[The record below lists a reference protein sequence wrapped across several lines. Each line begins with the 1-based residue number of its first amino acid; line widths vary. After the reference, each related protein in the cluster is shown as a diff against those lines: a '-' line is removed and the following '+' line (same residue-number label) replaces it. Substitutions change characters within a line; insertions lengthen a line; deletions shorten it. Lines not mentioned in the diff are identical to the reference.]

1 MNELFRNILTAS
13 FHGSIVILAVLVLRL
28 VLRRAPKKY
37 VCFLWVLAG
46 IRLLMPFELQ
56 SSLSLQPETR
66 QVAGVRWEQPA
77 DLREPAEP
85 VWDNA
90 EPGLEAPTF
99 SVSAPAVTEPAPVSV
114 ETPAAPAPAAKPS
127 FDWKTLIPWAW
138 LAVAAGFGIYSAVS
152 YINLKRKV
160 RLAVKIPGGWE
171 CEGIETAF
179 ILGFVKPKIYIP
191 MGMSRKERR
200 YILAHER
207 THLEKGDHWIK
218 MLGYIALA
226 LHWFNPLVWVS
237 YILLC
242 RDIEMACDERVIRF
256 MEPEERKAYSTA
268 LLNCSAN
275 HAHCAACPVAF
286 GEVDVKK
293 RILSVL
299 NYRKPGF
306 WVSLVSVIAI
316 VFVAVCLVTSPKG
329 SDSPEPE
336 NDVSANAPGETL
348 SAKETGFASNLSQS
362 EIAYTCEQ
370 AIMELRDRDSYC
382 VQVDYSGESTNA
394 HYGVTTYTA
403 TVRKHGDNRLYLPI
417 ENGKTVAGAGR
428 LWLDGRFASFMG
440 DKWVWGDGSGGDADS
455 WMNNFTPTGKQV
467 TFPEGSGVKS
477 GDTVSMAVEWTERE
491 YTYQGFL
498 TYTFHD
504 DGTIRSIISDYVYL
518 VPEEDGGG
526 EVRYHQELTE
536 LEETTDQIDG
546 KISSVAGEVLTQEEL
561 EKYRLLQDQVTEV
574 PSNKTSYDKDFM
586 LGSGQMGWKFA
597 EGEWFFKFGAEDV
610 TPTGAKLV
618 VECSIPYGNATIASG
633 TVQAGD
639 TYFIERLEDGLW
651 TTVPAKGDFKTI
663 APQTLGNGSTQTID
677 WEENYGALPGGFYR
691 IGNYYTFTY
700 GDGEIDT
707 QVCYAKFRLYDEE
720 FKTLLEQCRKAYV
733 DLLYGEYSHIYSI
746 EWNTELQDMEYYMT
760 EEVWKNGADYLM
772 DTRYVN
778 RENPS
783 VLEGHRGGMWRNGTT
798 YDLEWAGDTVDSPIS
813 QWSTNTYMTL
823 TNFQLWSFNYEWY
836 DGEVE
841 DVFRDGD
848 RIIIQSI
855 YDFSDQYE
863 VEQLVMSFDADGKLT
878 GMRKL
883 YLPTRNCAEKDKVV
897 EAELTVIAD
906 SREEIAS
913 VINGIDLTAVPSFD
927 YAGEMA
933 ILERQQAG
941 MRTKNFVNTSAAA
954 MKDTQAVIDRAIRD
968 CTLPA
973 EGGMEP
979 GTNMANAYYDSD
991 AGMWKVEFTASWDST
1006 IYQAVY
1012 MNSQGITVMTTMARA
1027 VE

>member
-1 MNELFRNILTAS
+1 MNDFFQNVLTAS

-56 SSLSLQPETR
+56 SSLSLQPEPIE
-66 QVAGVRWEQPA
+66 VAPIRWEQPA
-77 DLREPAEP
+77 DPWEPAEP
-85 VWDNA
+85 VRDNA
-90 EPGLEAPTF
+90 VQPTF
-99 SVSAPAVTEPAPVSV
+99 SYPAPAVTEPTPVSV
-114 ETPAAPAPAAKPS
+114 EAPGASAPVVKAS
-127 FDWKTLIPWAW
+127 FDWKALIPWAW
-138 LAVAAGFGIYSAVS
+138 LAVAALFGIYSLVC

-179 ILGFVKPKIYIP
+179 ILGFVRPKIYIP

-256 MEPEERKAYSTA
+256 MEPEERKAYSAA

-275 HAHCAACPVAF
+275 HAHYAACPVAF

-306 WVSLVSVIAI
+306 WVSLVSVIAT

-329 SDSPEPE
+329 SETSEPE
-336 NDVSANAPGETL
+336 NDISANAPGETL
-348 SAKETGFASNLSQS
+348 LAKETGFASNLSES

-370 AIMELRDRDSYC
+370 AMNELLSRDSYC
-382 VQVDYSGESTNA
+382 VQVDYSGESTSA
-394 HYGVTTYTA
+394 HYGVTTCTA
-403 TVRKHGDNRLYLPI
+403 TVRKHGDERLYLPM
-417 ENGKTVAGAGR
+417 ENGKLVAGAGR
-428 LWLDGRFASFMG
+428 LWLDGRFASFYG
-440 DKWVWGDGSGGDADS
+440 DKWVWEDGSGGDADS
-455 WMNNFTPTGKQV
+455 WMNNFSPTGKQV

-526 EVRYHQELTE
+526 QVRYHQELTL
-536 LEETTDQIDG
+536 LEETPDQIDG
-546 KISSVAGEVLTQEEL
+546 KIRSVAEEVLTQEEL
-561 EKYRLLQDQVTEV
+561 ETYRLLQDQVTEV

-597 EGEWFFKFGAEDV
+597 DGEWFFKFGAEDV

-639 TYFIERLEDGLW
+639 TYFLEQLVDGVW
-651 TTVPAKGDFKTI
+651 TTLPTKGAFRTI

-677 WEENYGALPGGFYR
+677 WEENYGSLPGGFYR

-700 GDGEIDT
+700 GDGKTDT
-707 QVCYAKFRLYDEE
+707 QVCYAKFRLYDAE
-720 FKTLLEQCRKAYV
+720 FKTLLEQCRQAFV
-733 DLLYGEYSHIYSI
+733 DLMYGEYSHIYSI

-798 YDLEWAGDTVDSPIS
+798 YDLEWAGDSVDSPIS
-813 QWSTNTYMTL
+813 QWNTNTYMTL

-836 DGEVE
+836 DGQVE

-848 RIIIQSI
+848 KIIIQSI

-863 VEQLVMSFDADGKLT
+863 VKQLVMSFDADGKLT

-897 EAELTVIAD
+897 EAELAVIAD
-906 SREEIAS
+906 SRETIAA
-913 VINGIDLTAVPSFD
+913 VINGIDLTAIPSFD

-941 MRTKNFVNTSAAA
+941 MRTKNFVNSSAVTMA
-954 MKDTQAVIDRAIRD
+954 DTQAVIDRAIRD

-979 GTNMANAYYDSD
+979 GTNMANAYYDKD
-991 AGMWKVEFTASWDST
+991 AGMWKVEFTASWDSS